1 MPQRVNDN
9 LKSSNTWVWNNMRVS
24 KWFIWIIQTWTH
36 NTMWPCA
43 QRRSDSSFSC
53 LFCLL
58 FLSTQNAWIQKVK
71 KKPPRKP
78 QALWLL
84 CKQEEAPTQQ
94 SASLITQTD
103 TSELFHK
110 SQSSFFS
117 WKVQK
122 QRAFYDDEWYRTA
135 LLQTSQRDANDLWP
149 LLKLS

>member
-24 KWFIWIIQTWTH
+24 KLFIWIIQTWTH

-53 LFCLL
+53 LFCWL

-103 TSELFHK
+103 TSL
-110 SQSSFFS
+110 SFFTR
-117 WKVQK
+117 V
-122 QRAFYDDEWYRTA
+122 RAVSSHERCKNNEPFMMM
-135 LLQTSQRDANDLWP
+135 NDIVLHYFRLHSVMLMISDP
-149 LLKLS
+149 S